1 LTHKLL
7 ELKPTPKKPSPK
19 SFPPKKE
26 SSEPLEDK
34 NLSTYRYCTIR
45 MKRKMW
51 KGNLKSPYFSASLSF
66 GAEGEQFSKIKN
78 KQVPNL
84 RINRTDG

>member
-1 LTHKLL
+1 MD
-7 ELKPTPKKPSPK
+7 SPQG
-19 SFPPKKE
+19 P
-26 SSEPLEDK
+26 
-34 NLSTYRYCTIR
+34 YRYYTIR

-51 KGNLKSPYFSASLSF
+51 KGNLKSPYFSGSLSF
-66 GAEGEQFSKIKN
+66 GAEGEEFSKIKN